1 MLYMN
6 ANISPTSEHNTTQLQ
21 APRIWNKCKIE
32 TFGEAW
38 GRIPPPNRGR
48 PQKNHYSLFKWPLQ
62 IRILVQ

>member
-38 GRIPPPNRGR
+38 GRIPPPTAADHKKTTTACLSG
-48 PQKNHYSLFKWPLQ
+48 HYRYVF
-62 IRILVQ
+62 